1 MEENVCMQPDLGFEK
16 KVFSRIGFSFFMLIV
31 ITVTVQLIIGSVT
44 AMSAPHLQGE
54 NWYIWTMSLVPLYLF
69 AFPVFWLIIKKVP
82 SAKIKP
88 YRMSVGRFVLTAIM
102 CIALM
107 YIGNL
112 VGIVLSALL
121 APDIE
126 SMINPVQEIILGSN
140 MIWNFLFAVLIAPI
154 GEEILFRKLLIDK
167 TVRYGEGTAVL
178 LSGLFFA
185 LFHGNLFQAFYA
197 FLLGLMFGYIY
208 VKTGKLRYPIILH
221 MIINF
226 LGAIIGPAIL
236 TLNDGSM
243 EMMIAVGLY
252 GLVIIGLAIA
262 GFVLLIVKRNSFVV
276 YPGECGL
283 PKEKRFSIVGLNAGT
298 LLFVLACLCMFV
310 LNTVGLYI
318 EG

>member
-1 MEENVCMQPDLGFEK
+1 MEENICLQPDLSVEK
-16 KVFSRIGFSFFMLIV
+16 KIFSRIGLSFFMLIA
-31 ITVTVQLIIGSVT
+31 ITTTVQLIIGTVT
-44 AMSAPHLQGE
+44 GEYAPHLADE
-54 NWYIWTMSLVPLYLF
+54 AWYIWTMSLVPLYLF

-82 SAKIKP
+82 STQIKP
-88 YRMSVGRFVLTAIM
+88 YRMSIGRFVLTAIM

-107 YIGNL
+107 YIGNII
-112 VGIVLSALL
+112 GTVLSALF

-126 SMINPVQEIILGSN
+126 SMINPLQEIIMGSN

-167 TVRYGEGTAVL
+167 TVRYGEGTAVV

-208 VKTGKLRYPIILH
+208 VKTGKLRYTIILH

-236 TLNDGSM
+236 SLNDGSM
-243 EMMIAVGLY
+243 EMMVVIGLY

-262 GFVLLIVKRNSFVV
+262 GFVLLIVKRKSFVV
-276 YPGECGL
+276 YPGECVL

-298 LLFVLACLCMFV
+298 VLFVLACLFMFV
-310 LNTVGLYI
+310 LNTVGVYI
-318 EG
+318 E